1 MMNRIFLIVSVFF
14 IFLIPTKSHSQG
26 EIYLLAR
33 DSASV
38 SFDKMDFAK
47 AAKFFKKCIVTDDY
61 KRSDYY
67 FLASCFSKMNIIDSA
82 AHYFTIALSLG
93 LRSGNV
99 EKIDMDTNIDNLIKS
114 KKWKDL
120 KRRFVENSTK
130 KISLNEELRL
140 ALTERAKLDQQ
151 YSQQYR
157 LNSEIDANAWKLQET
172 INRRNQVWL
181 DSVVAKQGWPSI
193 SVVGEEGCINAWLIV
208 QHADNYPEYQKK
220 YLELVKKLIKTNDIP
235 LSNFAYLQDRILI
248 NECKPQIYG
257 TQYSAIYAE
266 DGSIKSIEFK
276 PINGSKLVDKRRRY
290 MNMVSLEEY
299 RMEALNSYKK
309 R

>member
-1 MMNRIFLIVSVFF
+1 MNRIYLIVSLF
-14 IFLIPTKSHSQG
+14 IILIIPNKSYSQG
-26 EIYLLAR
+26 ETYLLAR
-33 DSASV
+33 DSASMY
-38 SFDKMDFAK
+38 FDKMDFVKAK
-47 AAKFFKKCIVTDDY
+47 TFFKVCVATDDY

-67 FLASCFSKMNIIDSA
+67 YLASCFSKLNLIDSS
-82 AHYFTIALSLG
+82 AHYFAIALSLG

-114 KKWKDL
+114 KWWKDL
-120 KRRFVENSTK
+120 KKRFVENSTR
-130 KISLNEELRL
+130 KIFLNESLRSSL
-140 ALTERAKLDQQ
+140 AERAKLDQQ

-157 LNSEIDANAWKLQET
+157 LNSEVDANAWKLQET

-181 DSVVAKQGWPSI
+181 DSVVANHGWPSI
-193 SVVGEEGCINAWLIV
+193 SIVGEEGCIHAWLIV
-208 QHADNYPEYQKK
+208 QHADDNPEYQKK

-235 LSNFAYLQDRILI
+235 LSNFAYLQDRVLV

-266 DGSIKSIEFK
+266 DGSINSIEFK
-276 PINGSKLVDKRRRY
+276 PINDSKLVDKRRRY

-299 RMEALNSYKK
+299 RLEALKSYKK